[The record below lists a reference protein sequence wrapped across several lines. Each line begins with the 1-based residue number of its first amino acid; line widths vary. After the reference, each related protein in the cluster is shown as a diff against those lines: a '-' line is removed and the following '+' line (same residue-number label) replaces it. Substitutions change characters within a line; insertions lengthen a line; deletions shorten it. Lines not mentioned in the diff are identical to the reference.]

1 MNRRA
6 ATIFMLILMLAIP
19 LYAVDIPYAVRY
31 TDRVVFQGQWNNISG
46 KWQIAGVEVTS
57 SAAELNILD
66 GCTATAAQLNALGG
80 GTAVIGLA
88 QITNALA
95 TGTYPIGTSASVPAA
110 VINSGNIAI
119 AQITNALATGT
130 YPIGTSASVPAAVIN
145 SGNIAIARITNAL
158 ATGTYS
164 ARGSVTSG
172 TTSSETIS
180 ELCNTVLTVGYSGLK
195 INAAGLTTNKL
206 LYTFPEGRIGVQGVV
221 VRMVLTNTTN
231 FNASANDVYSW
242 SLGGAGNGDATADAG
257 EVTFLAAQT
266 LDTVDGS
273 VIAFTNKA
281 AIAAPFQVDGTTTPA
296 PLWFHIFLPDASDP
310 ATKTN
315 YFGCTGTVTITW
327 SNLGDY

>member
-119 AQITNALATGT
+119 A
-130 YPIGTSASVPAAVIN
+130 
-145 SGNIAIARITNAL
+145 RITNAL

-180 ELCNTVLTVGYSGLK
+180 ELCKTVLTVGYSGLK
-195 INAAGLTTNKL
+195 IDAAGLTTNKL

-221 VRMVLTNTTN
+221 VRMVLTNTTY

-310 ATKTN
+310 ATITN

>member
-119 AQITNALATGT
+119 AQ
-130 YPIGTSASVPAAVIN
+130 
-145 SGNIAIARITNAL
+145 ITNAL

-310 ATKTN
+310 ATITN

>member
-119 AQITNALATGT
+119 A
-130 YPIGTSASVPAAVIN
+130 
-145 SGNIAIARITNAL
+145 RITNAL

-180 ELCNTVLTVGYSGLK
+180 ELCKTVLTVGYSGLK

-221 VRMVLTNTTN
+221 VRMVLTNTTY

-310 ATKTN
+310 ATITN

>member
-130 YPIGTSASVPAAVIN
+130 Y
-145 SGNIAIARITNAL
+145 
-158 ATGTYS
+158 S

-180 ELCNTVLTVGYSGLK
+180 ELCKTVLTVGYSGLK
-195 INAAGLTTNKL
+195 IDAAGLTTNKL

-221 VRMVLTNTTN
+221 VRMVLTNTTY

>member
-119 AQITNALATGT
+119 A
-130 YPIGTSASVPAAVIN
+130 
-145 SGNIAIARITNAL
+145 RITNAL

-180 ELCNTVLTVGYSGLK
+180 ELCKTVLTVGYSGLK

-221 VRMVLTNTTN
+221 VSMVLTNTTY

-310 ATKTN
+310 ATITN

>member
-95 TGTYPIGTSASVPAA
+95 TGTYPIGTSASV
-110 VINSGNIAI
+110 
-119 AQITNALATGT
+119 L
-130 YPIGTSASVPAAVIN
+130 AAVIN

-180 ELCNTVLTVGYSGLK
+180 ELCKTVLTVGYSGLK

-221 VRMVLTNTTN
+221 VRMVLTNTTY

>member
-119 AQITNALATGT
+119 A
-130 YPIGTSASVPAAVIN
+130 
-145 SGNIAIARITNAL
+145 RITNAL

-180 ELCNTVLTVGYSGLK
+180 ELCKTVLTVGYSGLK
-195 INAAGLTTNKL
+195 IDAAGLTTNKL

-221 VRMVLTNTTN
+221 VRMVLTNTTY

>member
-119 AQITNALATGT
+119 A
-130 YPIGTSASVPAAVIN
+130 
-145 SGNIAIARITNAL
+145 RITNAL

-180 ELCNTVLTVGYSGLK
+180 ELCKTVLTVGYSGLK

-221 VRMVLTNTTN
+221 VRMVLTNTTY

>member
-130 YPIGTSASVPAAVIN
+130 Y
-145 SGNIAIARITNAL
+145 
-158 ATGTYS
+158 S

-180 ELCNTVLTVGYSGLK
+180 ELCKTVLTVGYSGLK

-310 ATKTN
+310 ATITN

>member
-95 TGTYPIGTSASVPAA
+95 TGTYPIGA
-110 VINSGNIAI
+110 
-119 AQITNALATGT
+119 
-130 YPIGTSASVPAAVIN
+130 SASVPAAVIN

-180 ELCNTVLTVGYSGLK
+180 ELCKTVLTVGYSGLK

-221 VRMVLTNTTN
+221 VRMVLTNTTY

-310 ATKTN
+310 ATITN